1 MSGTVIGDIGEE
13 NSQINRP
20 AALNFT
26 GTTSSMMQ
34 IKTLTMERK
43 AKLATTSQAP
53 PQISSDLHN
62 GKSEK
67 RQVTPRATTQRI
79 DENQLLQPLLT

>member
-1 MSGTVIGDIGEE
+1 MSGTIIGDVGEE

-34 IKTLTMERK
+34 IKTLTVERK
-43 AKLATTSQAP
+43 TRPSPATQPPP
-53 PQISSDLHN
+53 PQNSSDP

-67 RQVTPRATTQRI
+67 RQETPRATTQRI

>member
-34 IKTLTMERK
+34 IKTLTVERK
-43 AKLATTSQAP
+43 AKHSPTTQAP
-53 PQISSDLHN
+53 PQIYSDLHP

-67 RQVTPRATTQRI
+67 RQETPRATTKRI
-79 DENQLLQPLLT
+79 DEN

>member
-1 MSGTVIGDIGEE
+1 MSGTVIGDVGEE

-34 IKTLTMERK
+34 IKTLTVERK
-43 AKLATTSQAP
+43 ARPSAATQP
-53 PQISSDLHN
+53 PPAQNSSDP
-62 GKSEK
+62 GKSEN
-67 RQVTPRATTQRI
+67 RQQTPRATTQRV
-79 DENQLLQPLLT
+79 DEN

>member
-1 MSGTVIGDIGEE
+1 MSGTVIGDVGEE

-26 GTTSSMMQ
+26 GTTTSMMQ
-34 IKTLTMERK
+34 IKTLTVERK
-43 AKLATTSQAP
+43 TRPSAATQPPP
-53 PQISSDLHN
+53 PQNSSDP

-67 RQVTPRATTQRI
+67 RQETPRVTTQRI

>member
-1 MSGTVIGDIGEE
+1 MFGTVIGDIGEE

-67 RQVTPRATTQRI
+67 RQETPRATTQRI
-79 DENQLLQPLLT
+79 DEN